1 MAQYLNRHFS
11 KEDIRMAKKYMK
23 RCSKLVIIREV
34 QIKTYSEVSFHT
46 SQNESESHSVVSDSL
61 GPHGRYSPWN
71 SPGQNTGVGSLSLL
85 QGIFTT
91 QGSNP
96 GLPHS
101 RWILDQLSHRRR
113 PRTLEWVAYP
123 FSNSSSQPRNQI
135 GVSCIAGRFFTSWA
149 TQEAPFRVK

>member
-46 SQNESESHSVVSDSL
+46 SQNESESHSVMSDSVT
-61 GPHGRYSPWN
+61 PWTIKSPWN

-85 QGIFTT
+85 QGIFPT
-91 QGSNP
+91 QGSNL
-96 GLPHS
+96 GLLHCM
-101 RWILDQLSHRRR
+101 WILDHLS
-113 PRTLEWVAYP
+113 L
-123 FSNSSSQPRNQI
+123 
-135 GVSCIAGRFFTSWA
+135 FTK
-149 TQEAPFRVK
+149 RH